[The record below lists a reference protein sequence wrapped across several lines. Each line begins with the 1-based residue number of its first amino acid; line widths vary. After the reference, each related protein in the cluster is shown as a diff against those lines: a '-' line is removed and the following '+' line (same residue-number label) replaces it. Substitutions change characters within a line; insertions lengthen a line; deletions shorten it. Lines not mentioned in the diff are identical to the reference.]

1 MTELLNLCSRS
12 ALWLDRMAPL
22 VLPTLARF
30 VFAAVLLVYFWGSA
44 LTKLGDG
51 PLGLFRPSSGA
62 YVQIFPKAMEAA
74 GYDASALGLWHWVVV
89 VAGTSAEFLLPALL
103 LIGLCTRLAALGML
117 GFVAVQTL
125 TDLFGH
131 GDATPAGL
139 SRCIAA
145 GLGGLGRE
153 ATHELLQI
161 GDALLCLG
169 VRRLNAR
176 TGLRGGEHEVVV
188 VAGVDF
194 QLLKIQIRHVRAH
207 LIEEVPIVAD
217 DDHRRV

>member
-1 MTELLNLCSRS
+1 MTAHLAFCSRS

-62 YVQIFPKAMEAA
+62 YVQIFPKAMEAV
-74 GYDASALGLWHWVVV
+74 GYDTSALGLWHWAVM
-89 VAGTSAEFLLPALL
+89 VAGTSAELLLPALL

-125 TDLFGH
+125 TDLYGH
-131 GDATPAGL
+131 GAIHQAATLGAWFDRASGSLILDQRAFWVLGL
-139 SRCIAA
+139 MVLVM
-145 GLGGLGRE
+145 LGGGPLSADR
-153 ATHELLQI
+153 
-161 GDALLCLG
+161 ALRNAPWARPAFP
-169 VRRLNAR
+169 RR
-176 TGLRGGEHEVVV
+176 
-188 VAGVDF
+188 
-194 QLLKIQIRHVRAH
+194 
-207 LIEEVPIVAD
+207 
-217 DDHRRV
+217 